1 MRNKIIIPLA
11 IVLIAALWVVGC
23 GPGVTP
29 GEKAVEEQG
38 PIKVGYIGA
47 LSSPWGLSEKT
58 SLEISVEDMNA
69 EGGILG
75 RPVKLIIEDS
85 KGEIPLVVA
94 SYKKLVMT
102 NGCTLVV
109 VQGTEPTFACME
121 VGAELYE
128 EYPHLMFSIF
138 VSHDGPTDMVCAE
151 YDKYK
156 FFFRPFEKGGGHWD
170 STVRIWEMFTDV
182 IGTKKL
188 AIMCEDMVFTEPMRY
203 GIPGK
208 YPSLAEAWGEQ
219 GLDVVYTGQNSIKEK
234 MFLPIL
240 EEIAASGAD
249 TVYWITAY
257 TDTATL
263 AKQWAQSAAKDIDM
277 VSMAGAPCLQL
288 FWDMTGGAALGWC
301 THNAEVDIPYTE
313 KSLPF
318 LKELRARGVG
328 MVSSTFYAY
337 DSLWALKAAVED
349 VGNAEDVEALI
360 KALETLEMQNIAFTW
375 KFDKCHDLVAGYP
388 PYMPHNYGQFQED
401 GKVVEIF
408 PEGIRQVVN
417 PDDHFVRVKELREI
431 AGQ

>member
-23 GPGVTP
+23 GPGVT
-29 GEKAVEEQG
+29 EEQG
-38 PIKVGYIGA
+38 PIKIGYIGA
-47 LSSPWGLSEKT
+47 LSSPWGLSEST

-75 RPVKLIIEDS
+75 RPVELSIEDS

-94 SYKKLVMT
+94 AYKKLVMT

-109 VQGTEPTFACME
+109 VQGTEPTFSCME
-121 VGAELYE
+121 VGAELYK

-170 STVRIWEMFTDV
+170 STLKICELFTDV
-182 IGTKKL
+182 IGTQKL
-188 AIMCEDMVFTEPMRY
+188 AIMAEDMVFTEPMMN

-208 YPSLAEAWGEQ
+208 YPSLAEFWGEK
-219 GLDVVYTGQNSIKEK
+219 GLDIVHIGQNSIKEK

-240 EEIAASGAD
+240 EDIAASGAD
-249 TVYWITAY
+249 TIYWITAY

-277 VSMAGAPCLQL
+277 VSMAGAPCFAA
-288 FWDMTGGAALGWC
+288 FWGMTSGAALGWC
-301 THNAEVDIPYTE
+301 TLDAEVDIPYTE
-313 KSLPF
+313 KTLPF
-318 LKELRARGVG
+318 LKELRARGAG
-328 MVSSTFYAY
+328 MMNSTFHAY
-337 DSLWALKAAVED
+337 DSPWLLKTAVED

-360 KALETLEMQNIAFTW
+360 KALEALEMRNIAFTW
-375 KFDKCHDLVAGYP
+375 KFDECHDPVVGYP
-388 PYMPHNYGQFQED
+388 PYMPYNYGQFQED
-401 GKVVEIF
+401 GKVVSIF
-408 PEGIRQVVN
+408 PEGIRELVN
-417 PDDHFVRVKELREI
+417 PDDHFVRVKELREK